1 MNELIKK
8 NWRRVKKM
16 KSFFDKFDKDQKFNL
31 FVGDFLNKISG
42 YPTRNDITE
51 AISAEIKQPAKSYV
65 QDMNS
70 LADIVQAYLD
80 AVIDTKVN
88 LIRQIREN
96 YVHRFNTSVDIYK
109 DILTSGYFQSVLS
122 INFDTVLETN
132 FSSMLAKLTPM
143 EGIDPAPDQL
153 KYYKIFGDIT
163 SFNNIFLSSQ
173 DIRKLK
179 VLHFYKNFFNQIRDE
194 FKNYPTL
201 FLGVNLEDSDLID
214 ILDFILAPVKDC
226 KPIYMVTYTSIISS
240 KSAEFIGKYNVKLI
254 TSGTN
259 EFIEFFKHKSGTT
272 EGELSE
278 KKFVW

>member
-1 MNELIKK
+1 
-8 NWRRVKKM
+8 M
-16 KSFFDKFDKDQKFNL
+16 KSFFDKFDKEQKFNL

-51 AISAEIKQPAKSYV
+51 AILSEIKQPAKSYV

-96 YVHRFNTSVDIYK
+96 YGHRFNTSLDIYK
-109 DILTSGYFQSVLS
+109 DILTSGYFQNIFS
-122 INFDTVLETN
+122 INFDTVLDTN
-132 FSSMLAKLTPM
+132 FSSMLARITPL
-143 EGIDPAPDQL
+143 EKSIPTSDQI

-163 SFNNIFLSSQ
+163 SMNNIFISSQ

-179 VLHFYKNFFNQIRDE
+179 VLGFYKEFFNSIREE

-214 ILDFILAPVKDC
+214 ILDFILKPLKEHE
-226 KPIYMVTYTSIISS
+226 PIYIVSYSSIISS
-240 KSAEFIGKYNVKLI
+240 KSAEFIGKYDVKLI
-254 TSGTN
+254 SADTT
-259 EFIEFFKHKSGTT
+259 EFIDFFREKSSRI
-272 EGELSE
+272 EGELAE

>member
-1 MNELIKK
+1 MK
-8 NWRRVKKM
+8 N
-16 KSFFDKFDKDQKFNL
+16 FFDKFDKNQKFNL

-65 QDMNS
+65 QDRNS

-96 YVHRFNTSVDIYK
+96 YGHRFNTSVDVYK
-109 DILTSGYFQSVLS
+109 NILNSGYFQNVFS

-132 FSSMLAKLTPM
+132 FSNMLAKITPM
-143 EGIDPAPDQL
+143 EGTNPAPDQL

-163 SFNNIFLSSQ
+163 SFNNIFISSQ

-179 VLHFYKNFFNQIRDE
+179 LLDFYSDFFKQIRKE
-194 FKNYPTL
+194 FSNYPTL
-201 FLGVNLEDSDLID
+201 FLGVDLEDSDLID
-214 ILDFILAPVKDC
+214 ILDFILDPVEEHE
-226 KPIYMVTYTSIISS
+226 PIYIVTYTSIISS

-254 TSGTN
+254 SSGTN
-259 EFIEFFKHKSGTT
+259 EFIDYFKEKSNK
-272 EGELSE
+272 EEDELSE